1 MPLFVTLRLGFMEAK
16 GGAMAIIV
24 IYGQRH
30 TALPYTLL
38 VH

>member
-1 MPLFVTLRLGFMEAK
+1 MPIFATLRLGFMEAK

-24 IYGQRH
+24 IYSQRP
-30 TALPYTLL
+30 TELPYTLL